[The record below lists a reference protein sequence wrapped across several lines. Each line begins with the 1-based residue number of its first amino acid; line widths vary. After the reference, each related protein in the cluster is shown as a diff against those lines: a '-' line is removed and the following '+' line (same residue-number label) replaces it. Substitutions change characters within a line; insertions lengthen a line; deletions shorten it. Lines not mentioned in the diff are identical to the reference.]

1 MVNETDDQAT
11 AAFWDDF
18 APDYVAAQ
26 NESRLAI
33 TTDLTAC
40 LTQQNILSRASVL
53 DVGGGAGRFALP
65 FARVARQ
72 VTISDISQQMLKF
85 ARQAAVQAGLTNLK
99 FQHSAWSQLPAQPQA
114 DVVFASMLPLAP
126 AELKKFSQLG
136 RHFAVLNRAVRHT
149 DSISTELQQLLD
161 LPPVL
166 DPTNDATIFSEY
178 VLAVRQLGYQPW
190 QQTFTY
196 HLTEQVTREM
206 LVAELA
212 DELTLH
218 QQRLFQQWL
227 TEKFAQHDEITAQ
240 QTYAFKTL
248 LWRVGLQ

>member
-1 MVNETDDQAT
+1 MVKTTDDQAT

-26 NESRLAI
+26 NESRLPI
-33 TTDLTAC
+33 TADLTAY
-40 LTQQNILSRASVL
+40 LTQQNILPLTSVL

-65 FARVARQ
+65 FARVAQQ
-72 VTISDISQQMLKF
+72 VTISDISQQMLNF
-85 ARQAAVQAGLTNLK
+85 AQQAAMQAGVTNLK
-99 FQHSAWSQLPAQPQA
+99 LQHEAWSQIPPQPQA

-126 AELKKFSQLG
+126 TELQKFSQLG
-136 RHFAVLNRAVRHT
+136 RHFAVLNRAVTHT
-149 DSISTELQQLLD
+149 DSISTALQQLLD
-161 LPPVL
+161 LPPVAE
-166 DPTNDATIFSEY
+166 PTNDAAIFSEY
-178 VLAVRQLGYQPW
+178 VQAVRQLGYQPW

-212 DELTLH
+212 DELTPP

-227 TEKFAQHDEITAQ
+227 AEKFAQRDELTVQ
-240 QTYAFKTL
+240 QTYVFKTL
-248 LWRVGLQ
+248 LWRVELQ